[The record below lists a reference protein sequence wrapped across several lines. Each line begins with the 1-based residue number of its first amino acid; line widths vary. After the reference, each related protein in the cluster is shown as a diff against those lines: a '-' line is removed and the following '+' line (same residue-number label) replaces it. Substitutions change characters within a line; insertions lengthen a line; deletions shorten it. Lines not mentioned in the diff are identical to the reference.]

1 MTVHPSQLHSLDDV
15 ATVIDTDMPPLD
27 VQDNSLGDILRRT
40 KGLTTEQVR
49 QALDYQA
56 AHNVR
61 FGEAVVALGLAT
73 AQDVVWALAQ
83 QFHYPYTP
91 TSDLALHSELVVAND
106 PFSEQVE
113 AFRDLRSQLISGVM
127 GQNGERSAVA
137 IVSGDVGDGKSFIAA
152 NLAVAFSQLPG
163 RTLLVDA
170 DLRGPR
176 LHEVFGVEVSTGLS
190 GILSGR
196 SAANVIKPVAHLP
209 NLYMLPAGVMAP
221 NPAELLQRAS
231 FSLLLREL
239 LDKFDYVLV
248 DTPAGVLGADA
259 RMIASHCGACLV
271 VGRRGKSRVPSMQNL
286 VKQLTKSTVKI
297 AGVLMNDY

>member
-1 MTVHPSQLHSLDDV
+1 MTFSSSSTPRSLVDV
-15 ATVIDTDMPPLD
+15 TTPLGGDISVDQQDT
-27 VQDNSLGDILRRT
+27 SLGDILRRT
-40 KGLTTEQVR
+40 KGLTAEQVR
-49 QALDYQA
+49 EALEYQNT
-56 AHNVR
+56 HGVR
-61 FGEAVVALGLAT
+61 FGEAVVALGLAS

-91 TSDLALHSELVVAND
+91 TSEVALHSELVVAND

-113 AFRDLRSQLISGVM
+113 SFRDLRAQLITGVM
-127 GQNGERSAVA
+127 GQGGQRSAVA
-137 IVSGDVGDGKSFIAA
+137 IVSGDAGDGKSFVAA

-170 DLRGPR
+170 NLRTPR
-176 LHEVFGVEVSTGLS
+176 LHEIFGVDVSTGLS

-196 SAANVIKPVAHLP
+196 SAANVIKPVTHLP

-221 NPAELLQRAS
+221 NPAELLHRAS

-239 LDKFDYVLV
+239 LEKFDYVLV
-248 DTPAGVLGADA
+248 DTPAGTHGADA

-271 VGRRGKSRVPSMQNL
+271 VGRRGQSRMPSMQNL

-297 AGVLMNDY
+297 AGVLMNDH